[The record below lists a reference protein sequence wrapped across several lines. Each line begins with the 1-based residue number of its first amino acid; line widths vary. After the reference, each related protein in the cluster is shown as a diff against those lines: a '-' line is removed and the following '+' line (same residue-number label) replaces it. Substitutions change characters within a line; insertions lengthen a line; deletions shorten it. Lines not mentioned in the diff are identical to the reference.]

1 MEHLRFFLLSIFQ
14 IYLCC
19 FVSMAEGLSASTD
32 RAALLSFKASVSDP
46 QTFLGGWTHQNISHC
61 TWYGVT
67 CSIKGAR
74 VRSLSLSGLG
84 LSGPIPSHLSN
95 LSSLFML
102 DLANN
107 SFYGQIPSELGRLS
121 HLQYVFLEMNSINGT
136 IPVLLSQCHNL
147 KTIRLNENQLTGNIP
162 SQLGY
167 LQRLEVLHLSINN
180 LTGAIRNQLL
190 GEIPSE
196 LGRLRNIRE
205 FHVSENQLSGEIPYS
220 IWNISSMVFLSLT
233 HNNLTGKLPSDMGSA
248 LPNLRML
255 YLARNRLEG
264 ILPSSLSNASR
275 IQFLDLSSNGFH
287 GPIPLFGGMKDL
299 LRLIIGN
306 NFFHS
311 TTKLNFQLI
320 DSLKNCTRLQ
330 YLLIFSN
337 QLAGQLPS
345 SVANLSTHLQQFC
358 FSDNLL
364 TGSFPQGIE
373 RFQELVS
380 LSIEKNSFVGD
391 IPETIGRL
399 KKIQNFA
406 AYDNMFS
413 GEIPDIFGN
422 FTQLAS
428 LRIGGNQFFGRI
440 PTSIRS
446 CQQLNTLDLAANML
460 NASIPKEIYGL
471 STLVRL
477 NLRQNALSG
486 PLPAEVGNLIHMQFM
501 DVSDNQL
508 SGNIASTIGSCSSLQ
523 RLFMAGNNFTGSIP
537 STIGQLAYLK
547 ALDLSSNRLTGTIP
561 EELGQLQYLVQLNL
575 SFNHLEG
582 AVPMTGVFM
591 NISQDNLKGN
601 DRLCHDNQTTAEKLG
616 LPQCIAKRRTR
627 HLLLKV
633 ILPVAIVACLMIMFL
648 CFACKVIYWKKQK
661 TKRGKGRLSSP
672 SKGLPPKI
680 SYSDIRLATDNF
692 SMENLIGKGGFGSVY
707 KGVIR
712 NVEDGSC
719 TGETIVAVKVLDLQQ
734 SKAARSFAAECEALR
749 SVRHRNLVKVITS
762 CSSIDHNGE
771 EFKALVMEFMSHGNL
786 DKWLYQEDDEE
797 SGLYLTLSQRLNIAV
812 DVASAIDYLHHDCD
826 PPVVHCDLKPGNV
839 LLDDD
844 MVAHVGDFGL
854 ARLLPQN
861 PSGNDSST
869 IGLKG
874 SIGYIAP
881 EYGLGGKPSTSGDV
895 YSFGILL
902 LEMFIAK
909 KPTNEM
915 FKEGLSLNN
924 FATAVNEN
932 HVMEIADPRLFKN
945 NWDNSLQRTDIGY
958 SNDGSSGNSNT
969 SSGST
974 IYSLDKSRELVAAAI
989 RVGLSCAASSAR
1001 DRLSMREALAML
1013 EKIKKA
1019 MPQTNKLY

>member
-1 MEHLRFFLLSIFQ
+1 
-14 IYLCC
+14 
-19 FVSMAEGLSASTD
+19 
-32 RAALLSFKASVSDP
+32 
-46 QTFLGGWTHQNISHC
+46 
-61 TWYGVT
+61 
-67 CSIKGAR
+67 
-74 VRSLSLSGLG
+74 
-84 LSGPIPSHLSN
+84 
-95 LSSLFML
+95 
-102 DLANN
+102 
-107 SFYGQIPSELGRLS
+107 
-121 HLQYVFLEMNSINGT
+121 
-136 IPVLLSQCHNL
+136 
-147 KTIRLNENQLTGNIP
+147 
-162 SQLGY
+162 
-167 LQRLEVLHLSINN
+167 
-180 LTGAIRNQLL
+180 
-190 GEIPSE
+190 
-196 LGRLRNIRE
+196 
-205 FHVSENQLSGEIPYS
+205 
-220 IWNISSMVFLSLT
+220 
-233 HNNLTGKLPSDMGSA
+233 
-248 LPNLRML
+248 
-255 YLARNRLEG
+255 
-264 ILPSSLSNASR
+264 
-275 IQFLDLSSNGFH
+275 
-287 GPIPLFGGMKDL
+287 
-299 LRLIIGN
+299 
-306 NFFHS
+306 
-311 TTKLNFQLI
+311 
-320 DSLKNCTRLQ
+320 
-330 YLLIFSN
+330 
-337 QLAGQLPS
+337 
-345 SVANLSTHLQQFC
+345 
-358 FSDNLL
+358 
-364 TGSFPQGIE
+364 
-373 RFQELVS
+373 
-380 LSIEKNSFVGD
+380 
-391 IPETIGRL
+391 
-399 KKIQNFA
+399 
-406 AYDNMFS
+406 MFS

-719 TGETIVAVKVLDLQQ
+719 TEKPSLL
-734 SKAARSFAAECEALR
+734 
-749 SVRHRNLVKVITS
+749 
-762 CSSIDHNGE
+762 IDHNGE